1 MLQLLILTDD
11 FTGALDTGVQ
21 FVKFGA
27 KTCVTTDPKISF
39 DETEAKVLV
48 IDTETRHI
56 APEKAFYILR
66 EIGQRAAAA
75 GIAQIYKKRILR
87 SGETSAPN
95 WMG

>member
-56 APEKAFYILR
+56 APEKAFTSF
-66 EIGQRAAAA
+66 EKSGSGQPPPESPRF
-75 GIAQIYKKRILR
+75 IKKRILR